1 VCGQRLLQ
9 GSLKTAALGTALTYG
24 LPVHDIA
31 VAVSACLRAG
41 TRVDVA
47 WLVEADLGVA
57 PDLGEAVGLT
67 PGGGRL
73 GALLGGALDDRLA
86 STTGAPRLARFWVDD
101 LEAAAHGLAHG
112 GSVSVLVVPA
122 ETLPAD
128 LWPLLLAREP
138 VAVRTVLDGDR
149 AASTEITRDPALLA
163 GGHSLREVR
172 DGEILSV
179 FAPAPRLVLLGR
191 GAIVDAIEQ
200 VAAVVGWKVT
210 RSGEPSRLTLLAQD
224 LAPRD
229 SLVVM
234 SHDLEAA
241 TTVLGAGLES
251 EVGYIGAL
259 GSRRMQEQRAAWL
272 TDEGYVGLDRIHG
285 PAGLDIG
292 AVSPGEIAVAVIAE
306 AVATHARAAQGIA

>member
-1 VCGQRLLQ
+1 
-9 GSLKTAALGTALTYG
+9 
-24 LPVHDIA
+24 VHDIA
-31 VAVSACLRAG
+31 VAVTACLRAD

-47 WLVEADLGVA
+47 WVVEASVGVA
-57 PDLGEAVGLT
+57 PDLSEAVGLT

-73 GALLGGALDDRLA
+73 GQLLGGALDDRLA
-86 STTGAPRLARFWVDD
+86 TTTGAPRLVRFWIDD
-101 LEAAAHGLAHG
+101 IEAAAHGLGHG
-112 GSVSVLVVPA
+112 GSVSAVVA
-122 ETLPAD
+122 PAD
-128 LWPLLLAREP
+128 RLPSELWPLLLAREP
-138 VAVRTVLDGDR
+138 VGLRTVLDGDR
-149 AASTEITRDPALLA
+149 VVSTEMTRDPALLA
-163 GGHSLREVR
+163 SGHSMRDVG

-179 FAPAPRLVLLGR
+179 FAPVPRLVLLGR

-200 VAAVVGWKVT
+200 VATVAGWKVT

-251 EVGYIGAL
+251 DAGYIGAL

-272 TDEGYVGLDRIHG
+272 ADEGYVDLDRIHG

-292 AVSPGEIAVAVIAE
+292 AVSPGEIAVAVVAE
-306 AVATHARAAQGIA
+306 AIAAHARAGHGID